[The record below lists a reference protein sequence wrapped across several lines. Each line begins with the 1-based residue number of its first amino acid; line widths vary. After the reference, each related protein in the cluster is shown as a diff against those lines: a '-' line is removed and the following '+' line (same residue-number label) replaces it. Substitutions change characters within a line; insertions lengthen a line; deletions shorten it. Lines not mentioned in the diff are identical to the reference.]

1 MDLSRYRTI
10 IFDLDGTLYD
20 KRGIPLRLIFG
31 DLRNMLTLK
40 AERVARKEMKGLPYP
55 SPDAL
60 YTDLFSRVAASR
72 KMDMKA
78 VAHWYREQYMP
89 LTINILRK
97 HYSARPGVRELFST
111 LRERGISVVVL
122 SDYGFV
128 EEKLQAL
135 GIDPSWADLVVDAS
149 SIGGFKPCPD
159 TFRYLSNRFPEPFL
173 VVGDRD
179 DTDGEGARSV
189 GMDFYR
195 VDGAPDWE
203 ELLAWIR

>member
-97 HYSARPGVRELFST
+97 HYSTRPGVRELFSS
-111 LRERGISVVVL
+111 LREKGISVVVL

-135 GIDPSWADLVVDAS
+135 GIDPSWADLVVGRATLRRKGDVSQVS
-149 SIGGFKPCPD
+149 SLTSNQPLRVHYYNLAGQPVQRADRGFFIEKTIMQD
-159 TFRYLSNRFPEPFL
+159 GTALSR
-173 VVGDRD
+173 VVRK
-179 DTDGEGARSV
+179 
-189 GMDFYR
+189 
-195 VDGAPDWE
+195 
-203 ELLAWIR
+203 